1 MGWQTKRGPGVH
13 ERWLDSVA
21 FTLPKMANRREI
33 TAQIHSVE
41 DSLSRSL
48 SLTHTHI
55 KMVEIMTNLAVCIIV
70 QVQI

>member
-41 DSLSRSL
+41 DSRSL
-48 SLTHTHI
+48 SLTHAHI
-55 KMVEIMTNLAVCIIV
+55 KMVEMMTNLAVCIIV
-70 QVQI
+70 QVQV